1 VAALGGDKNTYC
13 ISGGGMFSGIW
24 GTSASCPVVAAIFA
38 RLNAARFAKSG
49 KPLGFLNPWIY
60 THADAFND
68 VVVGIIDHGNK
79 KRNGGFEAIKGW
91 DPATGVGTPNWPR
104 MLAAAL

>member
-1 VAALGGDKNTYC
+1 MRLQSECRGVALHPPGCLAALR
-13 ISGGGMFSGIW
+13 SGVFSTRSPPSKLGN
-24 GTSASCPVVAAIFA
+24 FR
-38 RLNAARFAKSG
+38 RLGAGG

-60 THADAFND
+60 SHADAFND

-79 KRNGGFEAIKGW
+79 KKNGGFEAVKGW